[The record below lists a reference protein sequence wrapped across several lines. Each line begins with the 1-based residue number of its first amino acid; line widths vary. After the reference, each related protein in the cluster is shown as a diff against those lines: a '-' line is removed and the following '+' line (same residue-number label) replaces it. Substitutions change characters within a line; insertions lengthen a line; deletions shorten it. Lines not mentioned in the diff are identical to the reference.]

1 MTIEREQFAELLAKT
16 LAVFQ
21 WAIHKKYGAGKED
34 FGELYLLM
42 TLKLREKGG
51 LDDVIET
58 LRGLGVDTEC
68 EYEEA

>member
-1 MTIEREQFAELLAKT
+1 MMTDKEQFAELLAKT

-21 WAIHKKYGAGKED
+21 WAIHKKYGADKAD

-68 EYEEA
+68 EY